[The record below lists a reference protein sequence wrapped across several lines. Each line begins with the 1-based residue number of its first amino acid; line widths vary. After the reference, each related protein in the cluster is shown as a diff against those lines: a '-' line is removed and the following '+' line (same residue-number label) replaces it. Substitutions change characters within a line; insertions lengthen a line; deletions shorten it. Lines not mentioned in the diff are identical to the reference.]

1 MSMKVEGVQVFDNHR
16 VIIPATQD
24 TAVTALIELR
34 PFVKYTLLC
43 STLAESEEVLGEIY
57 DVSRNVWQPWYYAGS
72 RVRLAQNSEQW
83 FFDGTSSLVRF
94 LKSVTANPAGLV
106 LSHPY

>member
-1 MSMKVEGVQVFDNHR
+1 MATKIEGVQIFDNHQ
-16 VIIPATQD
+16 VIIEAT
-24 TAVTALIELR
+24 TNAAATGLIELR

-43 STLAESEEVLGEIY
+43 STLGAGEEILGEIY
-57 DVSRNVWQPWYYAGS
+57 DVSRNVWQPWYYAGN
-72 RVRLAQNSEQW
+72 RVRLAQNAEQW

-94 LKSVTANPAGLV
+94 LKSATANPSGLV